1 MMPRGD
7 PRYLALEATN
17 PCRRRQTSLL
27 ANVSYKKGKI
37 IEWDPEL
44 IRCRSQPVER
54 SQQGKPSAEVRAS
67 IKRTTTK
74 PYWRAL
80 RIHGELLKVGIGIS
94 EPTVWRPL
102 PKNRKPPTQTW
113 RATLVLGQLLGMF
126 WNLRSVKSISS

>member
-1 MMPRGD
+1 MPRGD

-17 PCRRRQTSLL
+17 PYRRRQTSLL

-102 PKNRKPPTQTW
+102 PKTESHPP
-113 RATLVLGQLLGMF
+113 RLGGLRLFWDGLGMF